1 MISQYK
7 VGVEDMVTILLI
19 EDSAFQRK
27 IISNIVKELGY
38 DIITADNGHEGVERI
53 LNDKPAVIL
62 SDLLMPE
69 YDGTWVLE
77 QLKAKGI
84 KIPIII
90 VTSDVQASTK
100 DHCMSLGASGY
111 LNKPVQKD
119 LLNYEIGKALAG
131 GTR

>member
-1 MISQYK
+1 MVK
-7 VGVEDMVTILLI
+7 VLLI

-27 IISNIVKELGY
+27 VISSIVKDFGY
-38 DIITADNGHEGVERI
+38 EVITADNGYEGVERI
-53 LNDKPAVIL
+53 RTGKPDVIL

-84 KIPIII
+84 TTPVII
-90 VTSDVQASTK
+90 VTSDVQNTTK
-100 DHCMSLGASGY
+100 DRCMGLGAFGY

-119 LLNYEIGKALAG
+119 LLKSAIEKALAG
-131 GTR
+131 GMRC

>member
-1 MISQYK
+1 
-7 VGVEDMVTILLI
+7 MVTVLII

-27 IISNIVKELGY
+27 IISGIVKDLGY
-38 DIITADNGHEGVERI
+38 DVITADNGHEGVERI

-69 YDGTWVLE
+69 HDGTWVLE

-84 KIPIII
+84 KIPVII
-90 VTSDVQASTK
+90 VTSDVQTSTK
-100 DHCMSLGASGY
+100 NHCMGLGAYGY

-119 LLNYEIGKALAG
+119 LLKSAIGKALAG
-131 GTR
+131 GMR

>member
-1 MISQYK
+1 
-7 VGVEDMVTILLI
+7 MVTVLLI

-27 IISNIVKELGY
+27 IISSIVKDLGY
-38 DIITADNGHEGVERI
+38 DIITADNGHEGFERI

-84 KIPIII
+84 KIPVII
-90 VTSDVQASTK
+90 VTSDVQTSTK
-100 DHCMSLGASGY
+100 DHCMSLGAVGY

-119 LLNYEIGKALAG
+119 LLKSAIGKALAG
-131 GTR
+131 GMR

>member
-1 MISQYK
+1 
-7 VGVEDMVTILLI
+7 MVTILLI

-27 IISNIVKELGY
+27 IISSIVKDLGY
-38 DIITADNGHEGVERI
+38 DIITADNGQEGLERI

-84 KIPIII
+84 KIPVII
-90 VTSDVQASTK
+90 VTSDVQTSTK
-100 DHCMSLGASGY
+100 DHCMSLGAYGY

-119 LLNYEIGKALAG
+119 LLKSAIGKALAG
-131 GTR
+131 GIR

>member
-1 MISQYK
+1 
-7 VGVEDMVTILLI
+7 MVTVLLI

-27 IISNIVKELGY
+27 IISGIVKDLGY

-53 LNDKPAVIL
+53 LNDKPAIIL

-69 YDGTWVLE
+69 YDGIWVLE
-77 QLKAKGI
+77 QLKASGI
-84 KIPIII
+84 KTPVIV
-90 VTSDVQASTK
+90 VTSDVQTSTK
-100 DHCMSLGASGY
+100 DQCMSLGAFGY

-119 LLNYEIGKALAG
+119 LLKSEMGKALAG